1 VNTDNSF
8 LGKLPHFH
16 SRKRYDIN
24 KKIVLK
30 VTRNACFF
38 KFNHKAYKLVVFNYF
53 LLTTSRLVLLLSIDM
68 KLIHSVATTRLL
80 LGMEFLIYI
89 IVLNCFVE
97 MLFKSTKVKEII
109 ETIIRW
115 STKSLKRVETKS
127 FGE

>member
-1 VNTDNSF
+1 MH
-8 LGKLPHFH
+8 L
-16 SRKRYDIN
+16 
-24 KKIVLK
+24 
-30 VTRNACFF
+30 FF

-68 KLIHSVATTRLL
+68 KLIHSVATTPLL

-97 MLFKSTKVKEII
+97 MLFKLTEVKEII

-127 FGE
+127 FDESITNSFKKIMKIKGKSINKGE